1 MRRHWQPAGN
11 ELTRR
16 GKAELQDHLRESAGK
31 HNQIRVAKLPP
42 SIISWKP
49 ISICNAGKAELR
61 HHLQKNAGKPYQMR
75 LADFHLLLWLA
86 KQPNLDLADLQVVIE
101 AVKEQSPVP
110 EGYTLI
116 IDSLAE
122 L

>member
-1 MRRHWQPAGN
+1 MFWVLEGEVEGLCPG
-11 ELTRR
+11 
-16 GKAELQDHLRESAGK
+16 
-31 HNQIRVAKLPP
+31 
-42 SIISWKP
+42 
-49 ISICNAGKAELR
+49 AGKAELR
-61 HHLQKNAGKPYQMR
+61 HHLQKQAGRPYQMR

-86 KQPNLDLADLQVVIE
+86 KQPNLDLTDLQVIIE

>member
-1 MRRHWQPAGN
+1 M
-11 ELTRR
+11 
-16 GKAELQDHLRESAGK
+16 
-31 HNQIRVAKLPP
+31 PP
-42 SIISWKP
+42 L
-49 ISICNAGKAELR
+49 CAGKAELR
-61 HHLQKNAGKPYQMR
+61 HHLQRNAGKPYSLR

-86 KQPNLDLADLQVVIE
+86 KQPNLDQTDLGVILE
-101 AVKEQSPVP
+101 AVKDLADVP

>member
-1 MRRHWQPAGN
+1 MPTH
-11 ELTRR
+11 ELCL
-16 GKAELQDHLRESAGK
+16 G
-31 HNQIRVAKLPP
+31 
-42 SIISWKP
+42 
-49 ISICNAGKAELR
+49 CAGKAELR
-61 HHLQKNAGKPYQMR
+61 HHLQKQAGKPYQMR

-86 KQPNLDLADLQVVIE
+86 KQPNLDLADLQVIIE

-116 IDSLAE
+116 IESLAE

>member
-1 MRRHWQPAGN
+1 M
-11 ELTRR
+11 
-16 GKAELQDHLRESAGK
+16 
-31 HNQIRVAKLPP
+31 V
-42 SIISWKP
+42 
-49 ISICNAGKAELR
+49 AGKAELR
-61 HHLQKNAGKPYQMR
+61 HHLQRAAGKPYWAR

-86 KQPNLDLADLQVVIE
+86 KQPNLDQGDLTIIAE
-101 AVKEQSPVP
+101 AVKEGNDVP

>member
-1 MRRHWQPAGN
+1 
-11 ELTRR
+11 
-16 GKAELQDHLRESAGK
+16 
-31 HNQIRVAKLPP
+31 
-42 SIISWKP
+42 
-49 ISICNAGKAELR
+49 
-61 HHLQKNAGKPYQMR
+61 MR

-86 KQPNLDLADLQVVIE
+86 KQPNLDLTDLQVIIE

>member
-1 MRRHWQPAGN
+1 MAGWLAYRCQPRLQAGAKTSK
-11 ELTRR
+11 EQRQFT
-16 GKAELQDHLRESAGK
+16 AELAEQRQLL
-31 HNQIRVAKLPP
+31 VP
-42 SIISWKP
+42 
-49 ISICNAGKAELR
+49 AGKAELR
-61 HHLQKNAGKPYQMR
+61 HHLQRAAGRPYWAR

-86 KQPNLDLADLQVVIE
+86 KQPNLDRGDLAIIAE
-101 AVKEQSPVP
+101 AVKEGSDVP